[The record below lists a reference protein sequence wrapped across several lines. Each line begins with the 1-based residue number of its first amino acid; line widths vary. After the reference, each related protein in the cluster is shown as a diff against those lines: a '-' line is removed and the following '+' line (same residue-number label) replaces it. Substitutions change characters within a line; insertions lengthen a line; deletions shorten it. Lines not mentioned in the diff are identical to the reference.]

1 MPYRSTKTYGHNLGL
16 SACFRQHRAESH
28 CKYLHGYALAFSF
41 VFEALQLDKN
51 GWVVDFGSL
60 KPLKEKLVATFDHK
74 VVIANDDPQ
83 RMIFET
89 LASDAVNLADVL
101 VLPGGVG
108 CEAFARLA
116 WGHARDTIHD
126 MKLNKRVTVISC
138 ECREHGANSA
148 IYLASQEER
157 YA

>member
-16 SACFRQHRAESH
+16 TACFRQHRTESH
-28 CKYLHGYALAFSF
+28 CKFLHGYALAFHF
-41 VFEALQLDKN
+41 TFEALQLDQN

-60 KPLKEKLVATFDHK
+60 KPLKVLLEETFDHK
-74 VVIANDDPQ
+74 LIVSKDDPLKLTLEALANDG
-83 RMIFET
+83 
-89 LASDAVNLADVL
+89 LADVL

-116 WGHARDTIHD
+116 WGFANSVIHK
-126 MKLNKRVTVISC
+126 MGLSQRIAVVSC

-148 IYLASQEER
+148 IYVANEIER
-157 YA
+157 YR